1 MIKLFRKFGRE
12 ENFLSLSNLT
22 HSGETLEAF
31 LSKPVMRKRCPIL
44 HCTGQSRKLR
54 DRSK

>member
-12 ENFLSLSNLT
+12 ENFLNLSNLT

-31 LSKPVMRKRCPIL
+31 LLKPVMRKTCPIL
-44 HCTGQSRKLR
+44 HFTGPSRKLR